1 MKIRTGF
8 VSNSSSSSFIIGCKG
23 KITKEKILSVIKIQ
37 KDSLL
42 YNIAESLAKFIVNNS
57 RKITKKQ
64 YLEDMCIDEADM
76 PEDIIEIFNNDM
88 DLYELSASSDNYDDI
103 GEKIMYDTEMDYESD
118 DFIIKSNN

>member
-1 MKIRTGF
+1 MKIRKGF